1 MPDPTTYNAKKGY
14 RTRFI
19 ATVTGTIEPAT
30 EGYEIPQGVV
40 WSIGG
45 TEGAPLSMGTFID
58 AEGVLHVDRD
68 ELNESIV
75 IGATSTVNREV
86 SATATISIIED
97 SSDESGD
104 DSGDDSGQ
112 S

>member
-1 MPDPTTYNAKKGY
+1 MPDPTTYTAKKGY

-40 WSIGG
+40 WYISETSI
-45 TEGAPLSMGTFID
+45 APLSMGTFID

-68 ELNESIV
+68 EQNEGIT
-75 IGATSTVNREV
+75 IGAKSTVNREV
-86 SATATISIIED
+86 SATATVSIIED
-97 SSDESGD
+97 SSDDSGD
-104 DSGDDSGQ
+104 DSGD
-112 S
+112 